1 VKLRDDSGTKS
12 KELQI
17 TCLRKEIKELEQ
29 DLLLTKL
36 DLVQV
41 KIELDV
47 MPSNSYDDRSTNFSE
62 PLTKKKRK
70 LRRRRR

>member
-1 VKLRDDSGTKS
+1 MKLRDDSGTKS

-17 TCLRKEIKELEQ
+17 TALRKETKDLEQ
-29 DLLLTKL
+29 ELLLTKL

-47 MPSNSYDDRSTNFSE
+47 NPLNDIDRSTNFSE
-62 PLTKKKRK
+62 WLSRRK
-70 LRRRRR
+70 PRPRSLR

>member
-1 VKLRDDSGTKS
+1 MVQAIVKLRDDSGTKS

-17 TCLRKEIKELEQ
+17 TCLRKEIKDLEQ

-47 MPSNSYDDRSTNFSE
+47 NTIGLNQENRSTNFSVS
-62 PLTKKKRK
+62 LTK
-70 LRRRRR
+70 RR